1 MKKLNPRHKSLVLY
15 FDQKPMFEVLTD
27 EEAGQLI
34 KLILNMD
41 VEPNP
46 LINNGALKVAFAQI
60 QNKIFE
66 NDQEWTQKA
75 EKAAAAANTRWI
87 KENEKKFTNGE
98 IGEQEFFETRDR
110 LEDKMSDKLIN

>member
-1 MKKLNPRHKSLVLY
+1 MKKLNPRHKSIVLY

-27 EEAGQLI
+27 EEAGKLI

-46 LINNGALKVAFAQI
+46 MINNGSIRVAFAQI

-87 KENEKKFTNGE
+87 KENERKFTNGE

-110 LEDKMSDKLIN
+110 LEDKMKLIN

>member
-46 LINNGALKVAFAQI
+46 MINNGAIRVAFAQI

-87 KENEKKFTNGE
+87 KVNEKNSPTEK
-98 IGEQEFFETRDR
+98 
-110 LEDKMSDKLIN
+110 LESKNFLRHGID